1 MSVDDYNPM
10 HIGARMKS
18 ISRSSAAS
26 AVARNK
32 WMTVVADSQLQ
43 RLEDRNK
50 EVHECETRKRI
61 LTKRLDTMQAKY
73 SRDTRKCRIDM
84 RIAKERFDETGDELK
99 TVTAE
104 LNTATANLKKAEA
117 DLEDVKNLAKIKKNE
132 YQARYYHEFVKQRK
146 LHDDKIED
154 MSQKLKEMELLL
166 NGATR
171 KKE

>member
-1 MSVDDYNPM
+1 
-10 HIGARMKS
+10 
-18 ISRSSAAS
+18 
-26 AVARNK
+26 
-32 WMTVVADSQLQ
+32 
-43 RLEDRNK
+43 
-50 EVHECETRKRI
+50 
-61 LTKRLDTMQAKY
+61 
-73 SRDTRKCRIDM
+73 M

-117 DLEDVKNLAKIKKNE
+117 DLEDVKKLAKIKKNE